1 MEFLATAL
9 AIMVPAV
16 GSAIG
21 QGWATAAAMQGISR
35 QPEAAG
41 DIRTTLL
48 IGLAFIE
55 ALTLFAFVLAILIWT
70 KF

>member
-1 MEFLATAL
+1 MEFLATAM
-9 AIMVPAV
+9 AIALPAL

-21 QGWATAAAMQGISR
+21 QGIATASAMQGISR

-55 ALTLFAFVLAILIWT
+55 ALTLFGFVMAILIWT